1 VLPTVSTS
9 SGPWRRHWSASAA
22 AAPPYPLGIV
32 VAVLTVGGLVA
43 LSRSS
48 AATVATTP
56 EDEVVAP
63 PA

>member
-1 VLPTVSTS
+1 VMGTIQLVV
-9 SGPWRRHWSASAA
+9 GAL
-22 AAPPYPLGIV
+22 AAPLVGLGGSGTAVPLGIV

-48 AATVATTP
+48 TATVATTP